1 MTKKELL
8 DKLKKEDIYPFLD
21 AYYDR
26 IGRTNPPDF
35 RAYNL
40 AELKKCL
47 TLFGIE
53 LVREGQGCNTVK
65 KQVESVSNIL

>member
-1 MTKKELL
+1 MTKRELL

-21 AYYDR
+21 AHYDR
-26 IGRTNPPDF
+26 IGRNNPPDF
-35 RAYNL
+35 RSYNL

-53 LVREGQGCNTVK
+53 LIREGEGCSAVNK
-65 KQVESVSNIL
+65 KVE

>member
-1 MTKKELL
+1 MKKKELL

-21 AYYDR
+21 DYYSS

-47 TLFGIE
+47 TMFKIE
-53 LVREGQGCNTVK
+53 LVREDEVLKAGR
-65 KQVESVSNIL
+65 

>member
-26 IGRTNPPDF
+26 IGRFNPPDF
-35 RAYNL
+35 RSYNL

-47 TLFGIE
+47 KLFGIE
-53 LVREGQGCNTVK
+53 LVREGEGCNAVK
-65 KQVESVSNIL
+65 